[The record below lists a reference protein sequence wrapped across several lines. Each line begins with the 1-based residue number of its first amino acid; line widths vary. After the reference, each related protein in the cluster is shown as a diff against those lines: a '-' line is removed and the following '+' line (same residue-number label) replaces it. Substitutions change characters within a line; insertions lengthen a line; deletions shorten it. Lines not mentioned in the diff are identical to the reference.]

1 MIELLINRKNL
12 NKFLNDIRKSDRD
25 ELFYHFGKKLRKKFI
40 QTVKNTKNTYFIG
53 SDSGKPLALGGF
65 HKNNDDDVFLAWLL
79 CTNEAKNNKYELYKY
94 IKAKVDKYKEKCS
107 FMFNYIYKS
116 NYDSLK
122 LLSALGFS
130 IVDLTCE
137 DFKLFYYTKGNSF
150 DTRYIT
156 RK

>member
-1 MIELLINRKNL
+1 MSLYDNVAN
-12 NKFLNDIRKSDRD
+12 
-25 ELFYHFGKKLRKKFI
+25 
-40 QTVKNTKNTYFIG
+40 
-53 SDSGKPLALGGF
+53 
-65 HKNNDDDVFLAWLL
+65 
-79 CTNEAKNNKYELYKY
+79 ELYKY
-94 IKAKVDKYKEKCS
+94 IKTKVDKYKEECS
-107 FMFNYIYKS
+107 LMFNYIYKS

-122 LLSALGFS
+122 FLSALGFR